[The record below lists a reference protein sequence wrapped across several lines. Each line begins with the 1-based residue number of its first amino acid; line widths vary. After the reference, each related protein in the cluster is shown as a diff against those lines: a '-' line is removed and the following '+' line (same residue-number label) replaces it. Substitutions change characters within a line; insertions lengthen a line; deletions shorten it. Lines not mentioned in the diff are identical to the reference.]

1 MGYDL
6 KFIHLGITIEH
17 LHNHISVFGF
27 AIAFYG
33 IIIATGMLLG
43 MFLASSDMKRRGLN
57 PDLPYLGLSLA

>member
-43 MFLASSDMKRRGLN
+43 SCPIWDCLWRDWGKNLLCYFFMG
-57 PDLPYLGLSLA
+57 